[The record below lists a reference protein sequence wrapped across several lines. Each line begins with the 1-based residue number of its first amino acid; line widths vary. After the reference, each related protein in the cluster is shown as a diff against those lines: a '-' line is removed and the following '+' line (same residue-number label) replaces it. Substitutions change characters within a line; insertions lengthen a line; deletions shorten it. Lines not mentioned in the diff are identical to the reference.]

1 MNKRKLVAAG
11 AVLVALALAWTG
23 WHFGRDRRD
32 SDTLVLYGNV
42 DIRQVSLA
50 FNGSDRVAEMRVEE
64 GDRVKA
70 GQILAT
76 LDTRTLKLKIAQ
88 AEAQAEAQKQVVMR
102 LKNGTRP
109 EEVAQAKA
117 DVAAAEADADFA
129 GQQLRRLLEISGHSG
144 EAVSEQN
151 LDSARSRQRYALAQ
165 LENRRKALR
174 LALIG
179 PRSEDIAQAEAQL
192 EVARAEL
199 ALLRHQLSLYELRAP
214 IDATVRSRLL
224 EPGDMAS
231 PQRPVYAL
239 AITEPKWVRAYVP
252 EAGLGRIRPG
262 MGARV
267 TTDSHPDQPV
277 QGRIGYI
284 SSVAEF
290 TPKTVQTE
298 ELRTSLVYEVRIYV
312 ADPRD
317 RLRLGMPA
325 TVHIF
330 LPDGP
335 AVEAAGDPGYP
346 TKPTTEPVHSG
357 GPAGASAPPERSQAG
372 EPGGNG

>member
-1 MNKRKLVAAG
+1 MTAVHPLDLGEIDLLETRHERERHGLELVAAG
-11 AVLVALALAWTG
+11 AEQEERNLAGTFLG
-23 WHFGRDRRD
+23 F
-32 SDTLVLYGNV
+32 
-42 DIRQVSLA
+42 
-50 FNGSDRVAEMRVEE
+50 
-64 GDRVKA
+64 
-70 GQILAT
+70 
-76 LDTRTLKLKIAQ
+76 
-88 AEAQAEAQKQVVMR
+88 R
-102 LKNGTRP
+102 LGGFHR
-109 EEVAQAKA
+109 
-117 DVAAAEADADFA
+117 F
-129 GQQLRRLLEISGHSG
+129 
-144 EAVSEQN
+144 
-151 LDSARSRQRYALAQ
+151 
-165 LENRRKALR
+165 
-174 LALIG
+174 
-179 PRSEDIAQAEAQL
+179 AQAEAQL